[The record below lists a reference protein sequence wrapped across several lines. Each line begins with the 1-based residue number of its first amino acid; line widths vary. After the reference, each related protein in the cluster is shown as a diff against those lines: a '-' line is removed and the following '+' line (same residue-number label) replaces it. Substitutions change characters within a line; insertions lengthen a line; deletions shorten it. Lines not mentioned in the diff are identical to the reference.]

1 MRLHLVFLAAFLGA
15 VPQVVQGLRRLGRTL
30 PHSRRTMNLRAVPAI
45 SFFMAGGL
53 SCMVSHA
60 AAVPLDV
67 LKTRQQTSTGA
78 ISLRNL
84 VNEEGLGVLAV
95 GLSSTVAGYAV
106 HGSLKFGFYEFFKTQ
121 LTDETQAPLV
131 LLMSA
136 LAAEFIASVFL
147 TPFEAARIRLVSD
160 PEFADGLV
168 GCWLRISAQE
178 GSARL
183 FYGFPAILAKHG
195 PGTVLQLTT
204 FEALSSAL
212 SETMESRTAIVL
224 IAGLCSAV
232 LATLASQPGD
242 CLLTAINAKSIAS
255 LAPPTAAATS
265 TTTISTA
272 KGDTSVSVIDLMR
285 DTIRELGLRGLF
297 RGTKERLLHVAVIVV
312 IQLSIYDSIKA
323 SLGIAVGH

>member
-1 MRLHLVFLAAFLGA
+1 
-15 VPQVVQGLRRLGRTL
+15 
-30 PHSRRTMNLRAVPAI
+30 
-45 SFFMAGGL
+45 
-53 SCMVSHA
+53 
-60 AAVPLDV
+60 
-67 LKTRQQTSTGA
+67 
-78 ISLRNL
+78 LRNL
-84 VNEEGLGVLAV
+84 VNEEGLEVLAV

-131 LLMSA
+131 LLMSGA

-168 GCWLRISAQE
+168 DCWLRISAQE
-178 GSARL
+178 GPARL

-265 TTTISTA
+265 TTTITTVG
-272 KGDTSVSVIDLMR
+272 KDDTSVSVIDLMR